1 MAWDGAAFITVLHG
15 VGEGRHGANG
25 VAARAEA
32 TALLVH
38 CGRKE
43 KGAGSAWWAG
53 SACLAAQ
60 GGWAGSA
67 CLAARGRAGWLGHW
81 AD

>member
-1 MAWDGAAFITVLHG
+1 VKREGVYGRVKAHDRVKEGGAFITVLHG

-25 VAARAEA
+25 AAARAEA
-32 TALLVH
+32 TTLLVH

-43 KGAGSAWWAG
+43 KG
-53 SACLAAQ
+53 
-60 GGWAGSA
+60 AGSA